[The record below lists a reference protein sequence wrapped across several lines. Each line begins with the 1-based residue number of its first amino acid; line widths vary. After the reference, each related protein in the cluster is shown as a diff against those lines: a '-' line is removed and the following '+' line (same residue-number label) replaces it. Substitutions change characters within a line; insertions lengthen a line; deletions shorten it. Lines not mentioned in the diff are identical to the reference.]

1 MMNAGNLKGKTRQ
14 TSDWRRRMI
23 AFVSALTLLIS
34 SCGLTAFAEPD
45 EDIYSDPVTAPIP
58 AANTSPEP
66 EEGEAEATPAPEDQP
81 EEGTEPQE
89 ATGEETET
97 EEEPE
102 VSEEPEDLT
111 VYEPGTLTA
120 EADGIGITVDYTA
133 EARVPEGAVLTLTR
147 AAGGDLYSALK
158 SASKVLKTE
167 ENATWKRELGE
178 DAVFYAIT
186 LTNPEGNEVHPETGV
201 TLTCTNLEI
210 PADATGFVTGDN
222 AENLDWKDTLTVGF
236 LPDAIGYAYLKQVQ
250 IGTVTLTH
258 EDRDYMVTAAYGPDA
273 GFPADTELK
282 VREILPGTPEY
293 ALYSGMTDEAL
304 NEDWAEITL
313 ERYFDIAFVA
323 NGEELEPK
331 ADVDVQI
338 VFRDKIE
345 QNEETEV
352 AAVHIENNE
361 ANVIEAGT
369 DSTKSARHD
378 DEAIDTV
385 TFTSDSF
392 SVYGVVQKKKIITK
406 VLAADGNT
414 YEIEI
419 SYTQEAEIPEES
431 QVKVEEIPEGSD
443 LWEAYRKQTAAAL
456 NADDVRLPGL
466 YDISIVDAEGSK
478 IEPKASVSVSI
489 KLANAEANNEDLHVV
504 HFTEEIPQELVEAEA
519 KSEEQTEVQPIAEED
534 KIESEKITASVEG
547 DTVTFDTQ
555 GFSVYA
561 FAYKIV
567 TYYKTASGETY
578 KITLNYD
585 ENSGIPEGA
594 ELHVEELQPETERYE
609 EYLAKTAETLNKD
622 ASLITNVHF
631 FDIEIIKDGEKIE
644 PTKPV
649 EVTINYVNPLEITDE
664 STLQVVHF
672 GDNGTEIISE
682 YTISDD
688 NTKIVYY
695 QDSFSVTA
703 TVISGNPQSGKKYVV
718 IVKYDNKYYSLL
730 NNGELEPADSYY
742 DSSSNSIKAEVAY
755 PLMWTYQPVHIL
767 AARPNDPDPN
777 AWNWSP
783 YNLAIPTTASG
794 FWGNNLPSGY
804 YYRLI
809 NVNEAKG
816 WSEES
821 KTYPNLAWW
830 SSIIYENHQIHGND
844 DSSGR
849 YIGVK
854 NENGKLSICGL
865 QDQANAAEIYLATV
879 TVPDTNS
886 NTHNNHT
893 VNHIDISI
901 EGYSQI
907 KIPLPY
913 GDYTDQSGNN
923 VLYKATKGN
932 NTITINQ
939 AIGIDTNDMKT
950 ATIKAYDQNTGAELS
965 NAFFITGYSQNHET
979 GANKAQ
985 VRIEG
990 SFKVSNLNSIDNAD
1004 NQWYINYARRNN
1016 RITYTVSV
1024 IKTVTVDVKYNNQD
1038 LYRNGQ
1044 KVSYQVPITLSAS
1057 FDYWQNTNKC
1067 PPLHIDYDE
1076 NKDFVDDWK
1085 NGKIVGS
1092 GNEMSGMDFELGA
1105 KATVSIPSIGIT
1117 KIIQTTDGTYIQT
1130 PVSHNVDV
1138 DVFHKTRN
1146 EEDVNN
1152 VNDLK
1157 DKGLDSPVTEEQ
1169 LTALTEGYS
1178 KIHRRTV
1185 TAGTNGIG
1193 TIYDFDVT
1201 KGMLYIQEVPES
1213 VDQEIVDING
1223 KRYEYVETRME
1234 TEYLWDSAKR
1244 HHADGSTSVPSVLG
1258 KYTDNQGQ
1266 TQENSVIDYYIYNI
1280 YKPVTEITVSKEW
1293 SDGEENHTTDSVT
1306 LMLYRFT
1313 QQGSVPPSPED
1324 YGTLNLSHVVSVDSG
1339 TGTVTKP
1346 SGFVFTAKDS
1356 NNISHTLTEGEN
1368 SLPYGEY
1375 DIIVSGGTDTA
1386 RAGYEYKGTTP
1397 RPSRVTVGAE
1407 PIDVTVTST
1416 YEKEQASGG
1425 NTTVKVQVID
1435 DSQAQ
1440 SYYSIALYTTN
1451 GSLTPEM
1458 WDYNPLKINTPN
1470 KTSTATIPV
1479 FNTENNPIDYVFY
1492 IQPSNFGACTVTCET
1507 GSVTITD
1514 VSYAFIVT
1522 FSNVPGTIN
1531 IKISSGSN
1539 TSNNKETLNA
1549 LRFRA
1554 SGTGTADV
1562 DFGSATPPAGEFVQN
1577 ITLSNNHWS
1586 ETVDNLEIYDGEGN
1600 LYYYAIKEITTTEG
1614 YIVTCS
1620 DPVAA
1625 NGNDLTLTAINTKG
1639 EEKGR
1644 LTVKKTWD
1652 GVTDETDLDALQRG
1666 LSITITGRDI
1676 GGAGIDTLSLG
1687 WYDVKDNGKT
1697 IENLPL
1703 SALYSITETNS
1714 ATETLNKYTLRATS
1728 VQEFT
1733 NERASVEGTI
1743 CTLKNEYDR
1752 KTGVDYD
1759 DVTINIHKIGH
1770 KLDSTDTDLESVEF
1784 ALTGK
1789 DAEGKDFTLTGIT
1802 DENGKA
1808 SITLDGAKLGAHGG
1822 AADKTTIKTFSLVE
1836 TVVPAGYRSDSPWT
1850 VTIQANGAESEDK
1863 EGTLTTTYHWQLI
1876 SIQAK
1881 EKDALTTTDIE
1892 TVAYYTVINTQIPTI
1907 DITASKDWANAT
1919 MFQPDAIQF
1928 TLYQDGKVYTEGG
1941 IENPVTIIK
1950 GETWPE
1956 VSWQYLPKY
1965 VDETVEDGN
1974 KVEHVY
1980 TVEETK
1986 VFFGEIPY
1994 GDVILDSDMVDPDMY
2009 SAEVIYAVDNETGN
2023 ITTVVKNSPVTIN
2036 VPVEK
2041 TWAEFDADSVYD
2053 WNATFR
2059 LKWAPLYTNEA
2070 SPSTPYADYPDS
2082 ENPVE
2087 ITINKSQMSKAANRT
2102 ETAAEYLSRC
2112 FTDLPKYGIDDT
2124 GLYRILYSVEEVSY
2138 QVTENGVIKYSYD
2151 SANGYFPSN
2160 ESYSA
2165 NVTGI
2170 AGLTGSADS
2179 DYEIKVLNNKSS
2191 NYLPL
2196 IVRKEWHDIKDPN
2209 NYPEIRFTLYRA
2221 PIGLV
2226 HEYWPVEGDFER
2238 ALKDQAQP
2246 YGDYV
2251 DIPLNSQ
2258 NNWTWVCPEE
2268 LPATNEENTVRYA
2281 YYVVEKTGEWNNNRE
2296 TLLYQNSTLNPN
2308 GTIAQAGDLIDAST
2322 QTYGRV
2328 MIWDYYNNKNNNH
2341 AYRNDQQQPQGSD
2354 AAILGNN
2361 GTLTIVNR
2369 ATKYIQFDVK
2379 KKWLEVY
2386 EDGALH
2392 TTTSYPRRLKNTF
2405 VKIVL
2410 MRKTVPANGSINDTL
2425 VDWEDY
2431 GVPFYIGYDGS
2442 GTAKHVDPNN
2452 YGLINTSAWQWQII
2466 DNNQENGLPAYGY
2479 LPQADGTYKTVK
2491 YYYITREMGVYK
2503 NPQEDPLGIES
2514 DYYWYMALLPDAWGV
2529 DDKGDPDRPHVFPQA
2544 VAQDQDRLLN
2554 QMASDLLVEKV
2565 WENDESMPSDVSE
2578 VYVKI
2583 KFTIGNA
2590 SQEYDFTEDVVT
2602 RSQVLS
2608 NYGFVPISEAGKL
2621 KNVSGIGHVLSL
2633 TRDKSQ
2639 ILIKSVPLG
2648 DTNGRYQYWIE
2659 EVGYKDSDG
2668 NVYNSTSQFF
2678 PEYDQSNSEGEYKE
2692 AWNNDP
2698 TADKLTLST
2707 KGRNKLRVKN
2717 HPIMDIDVLK
2727 QWIDEN
2733 GTVLSGPWNK
2743 PGTNE
2748 AVTTSIRFKIKR
2760 NNTDYLTFN
2769 GSETLEIGTDGRRAV
2784 VKASANGG
2792 IAYTVETIEDSTDQA
2807 DIGNWKTII
2816 HGLQKN
2822 DLSGNPYTYTIEE
2835 LVDQDGKPLDNTGVG
2850 IDYCQTSIT
2859 ADGEHFTIVNEKM
2872 VNTLAIRKTFSGNAA
2887 GELTED
2893 QKKTIEFH
2901 VTNGATYNK
2910 TFYYGID
2917 SAEDSAK
2924 WNGNTL
2930 YIKNI
2935 DAGEYTV
2942 TEQHHSPAEV
2952 FGANTTGAS
2961 YNHSWTYTVASTT
2974 TPGTAEDAGV
2984 TVTVADN
2991 NVTLVIIDN
3000 KYEKAQLEITKDVL
3014 ITNTDETTSGE
3025 LPEGETIT
3033 FTITPADGLLDNNGQ
3048 SKNVYTYP
3056 TDFTEGKL
3064 TLTQANGVL
3073 PNTEYTVTETGADL
3087 DGYTRTT
3094 TITVNNGDP
3103 EEFTQ
3108 EDDNLSGKGK
3118 TEVEGY
3124 KATFAFVNNYVEI
3137 PYGSLEINKVLAT
3150 GSSATAS
3157 DVFTFEIELKD
3168 LTGTAFVGEVKKQ
3181 IADGDDVTTTHIEIS
3196 EEDGGKFSI
3205 KIQGAGSVTIV
3216 DIPKDTRYTVSEAT
3230 LPGWQLTNTVYSNEG
3245 ELKAITAGETDSVT
3259 FTNAQTVDIDVNK
3272 AWNPEAPKD
3281 VTIILGLFKK
3291 SNLETAISTIRL
3303 NGKRDVAEEP
3313 GEGEETITSAEND
3326 PEAYEDDAWHAIW
3339 LNLPKC
3345 DEDGI
3350 EIEYVVK
3357 ETSEL
3362 TGYTVTYADGKY
3374 EYAKDGQRITNKLN
3388 EINLNIVKVDSKDED
3403 KKLNNA
3409 VFALYKEGA
3418 DKKFYLVTDE
3428 SIGEVNKEGQFTVNG
3443 TVKLTNITDG
3453 VYQILEVSPPAGYL
3467 MLATPIEFTVDG
3479 GDITEVT
3486 PEDETVTYVKDE
3498 TENADAVGTMTI
3510 KNTAGAELPATGGSG
3525 TLIYTITGIFLI
3537 TLAGALLVSR
3547 KRKANR

>member
-34 SCGLTAFAEPD
+34 SCGLTAFAESD

-66 EEGEAEATPAPEDQP
+66 EEGGAEVTPAPEGQP

-89 ATGEETET
+89 LTGETTGEGTET
-97 EEEPE
+97 EGEPE

-133 EARVPEGAVLTLTR
+133 EARVPEGTVLTLTR

-258 EDRDYMVTAAYGPDA
+258 EDRDYMVTAAYGPNA

-361 ANVIEAGT
+361 ANVIEAET

-378 DEAIDTV
+378 NEAIDTV

-466 YDISIVDAEGSK
+466 YDISIIDAEGAK
-478 IEPKASVSVSI
+478 IEPKAPVSVSI
-489 KLANAEANNEDLHVV
+489 KLANAEADNEDLHVV

-534 KIESEKITASVEG
+534 KIESENIKANVEG

-594 ELHVEELQPETERYE
+594 ELHVEELQQDTERYE
-609 EYLAKTAETLNKD
+609 EYLAKTAEALNKD

-649 EVTINYVNPLEITDE
+649 EVTINYVDPLEITDE

-703 TVISGNPQSGKKYVV
+703 TVISGTPQSGKKYVV

-730 NNGELEPADSYY
+730 NNGELEPADGFY
-742 DSSSNSIKAEVAY
+742 DYSSNSIKAEVAY

-767 AARPNDPDPN
+767 AARPGNPDPA

-804 YYRLI
+804 YYRLV

-821 KTYPNLAWW
+821 ETYKNLAWW
-830 SSIIYENHQIHGND
+830 SAIIYEDHRIHGYG

-865 QDQANAAEIYLATV
+865 QDRANAAEVYLATV
-879 TVPDTNS
+879 MVPDANS
-886 NTHNNHT
+886 NTHDDHT

-913 GDYTDQSGNN
+913 GDYTDQNGNKI
-923 VLYKATKGN
+923 YTATKGN
-932 NTITINQ
+932 NTITVNQ
-939 AIGIDTNDMKT
+939 AIGINTNDMKT
-950 ATIKAYDQNTGAELS
+950 ATIKAYNKNTGAELS
-965 NAFFITGYSQNHET
+965 NAFYITGYSQNHET

-990 SFKVSNLNSIDNAD
+990 SFKVSNLGRTNNAD
-1004 NQWYINYARRNN
+1004 NQWDINSRRRGNP
-1016 RITYTVSV
+1016 ITYTVSV
-1024 IKTVTVDVKYNNQD
+1024 VKTVTVDVKYNNQD
-1038 LYRNGQ
+1038 LYRNGK

-1076 NKDFVDDWK
+1076 NKDFVNDWK

-1152 VNDLK
+1152 VNYLK
-1157 DKGLDSPVTEEQ
+1157 EKGLDSPVTEEQ
-1169 LTALTEGYS
+1169 LAALTEGYS

-1258 KYTDNQGQ
+1258 LYRDNQGQ

-1324 YGTLNLSHVVSVDSG
+1324 YGILNLSHVVSAD
-1339 TGTVTKP
+1339 GTVTKP

-1356 NNISHTLTEGEN
+1356 NNISHTLSEGDN

-1375 DIIVSGGTDTA
+1375 EIIVSGGTDTE
-1386 RAGYEYKGTTP
+1386 RTGYEYKGTTP
-1397 RPSRVTVGAE
+1397 SPSRVTVGAE
-1407 PIDVTVTST
+1407 PINVTVTST
-1416 YEKEQASGG
+1416 YEKEQATG
-1425 NTTVKVQVID
+1425 NITTLHVHVDGRGYPNYAAAFYSLHTGHYYYQDWNFSINEKNPEGETINVPVKNSEGV
-1435 DSQAQ
+1435 A
-1440 SYYSIALYTTN
+1440 YEY
-1451 GSLTPEM
+1451 E
-1458 WDYNPLKINTPN
+1458 
-1470 KTSTATIPV
+1470 
-1479 FNTENNPIDYVFY
+1479 FYV
-1492 IQPSNFGACTVTCET
+1492 QPSNFGQSNKVNVTSDRT
-1507 GSVTITD
+1507 GVTSED
-1514 VSYAFIVT
+1514 VGYAMRVS
-1522 FSNVPGTIN
+1522 FSNIPGDLHIYV
-1531 IKISSGSN
+1531 SGKNN
-1539 TSNNKETLNA
+1539 TSNRLTIQKA

-1554 SGTGTADV
+1554 SEPAVSDV
-1562 DFGSATPPAGEFVQN
+1562 GAGSTTPAGEFVKN
-1577 ITLSNNHWS
+1577 ITLMDGHWS
-1586 ETVDNLEIYDGEGN
+1586 ETVDDLDIYDSEGN

-1639 EEKGR
+1639 EEKGK

-1652 GVTDETDLDALQRG
+1652 GVTDETDLEALQRG

-1676 GGAGIDTLSLG
+1676 GGAGIDTLSLDWDG
-1687 WYDVKDNGKT
+1687 VKDNGKT

-1822 AADKTTIKTFSLVE
+1822 AADNTTIKTFSLVE
-1836 TVVPAGYRSDSPWT
+1836 TVVPAGYRSDSPWI

-1928 TLYQDGKVYTEGG
+1928 TLYQDGEIYTEGG
-1941 IENPVTIIK
+1941 IENPVTVIK
-1950 GETWPE
+1950 GDTWPE

-1965 VDETVEDGN
+1965 VDETVEDEI

-1994 GDVILDSDMVDPDMY
+1994 GDVILESDMVNPDMY
-2009 SAEVIYAVDNETGN
+2009 AAEANNTVDSETGN
-2023 ITTVVKNSPVTIN
+2023 ITTVIKNSPVTVN

-2053 WNATFR
+2053 WNATFK

-2151 SANGYFPSN
+2151 STNGYLPSD

-2165 NVTGI
+2165 NVTEI

-2179 DYEIKVLNNKSS
+2179 DYEIKVLNNKSI

-2196 IVRKEWHDIKDPN
+2196 IVKKEWHDIKDPN
-2209 NYPEIRFTLYRA
+2209 NYPEIRFTLYQA

-2238 ALKDQAQP
+2238 ALKDQAVP
-2246 YGDYV
+2246 YGNYV

-2268 LPATNEENTVRYA
+2268 LPATNGNGTVSYA

-2296 TLLYQNSTLNPN
+2296 ALLYQNSAAVDP
-2308 GTIAQAGDLIDAST
+2308 IDAST
-2322 QTYGRV
+2322 QSYGRV
-2328 MIWDYYNNKNNNH
+2328 MIWDYYNNKNSNH

-2386 EDGALH
+2386 DGALH
-2392 TTTSYPRRLKNTF
+2392 TTTSYPHRLKNTF

-2410 MRKTVPANGSINDTL
+2410 MRKTVPAEGDINDTL

-2452 YGLINTSAWQWQII
+2452 YGLVNTSSWQWQII

-2479 LPQADGTYKTVK
+2479 LPQTDGTYKKVK

-2503 NPQEDPLGIES
+2503 NPQEAPLDIDS
-2514 DYYWYMALLPDAWGV
+2514 DYYWYMALLPQAWG
-2529 DDKGDPDRPHVFPQA
+2529 DNDRPEVFPKA

-2590 SQEYDFTEDVVT
+2590 SQVYDFTEDIVK
-2602 RSQVLS
+2602 RIQVLS

-2621 KNVSGIGHVLSL
+2621 KNVSGIGYVLSL
-2633 TRDKSQ
+2633 TRNTSQ
-2639 ILIKSVPLG
+2639 ILIKGVPLG
-2648 DTNGRYQYWIE
+2648 DTSGWYKYWIE

-2668 NVYNSTSQFF
+2668 NVYNSAAQFF
-2678 PEYDQSNSEGEYKE
+2678 PEYDQSNTDTGVYKNVWK
-2692 AWNNDP
+2692 ADP
-2698 TADKLTLST
+2698 TSEKLTLST

-2717 HPIMDIDVLK
+2717 HPIKDIDVLK
-2727 QWIDEN
+2727 QWVDEN

-2769 GSETLEIGTDGRRAV
+2769 GSETLEIGTDGQRAV
-2784 VKASANGG
+2784 VKASTNGG

-2807 DIGNWKTII
+2807 DIGNWKTIV

-2835 LVDQDGKPLDNTGVG
+2835 LVDQDGKPLDNNGDG

-2893 QKKTIEFH
+2893 QKKNIEFH

-2917 SAEDSAK
+2917 RAEDSAK

-2930 YIKNI
+2930 YIKNVE
-2935 DAGEYTV
+2935 AGEYTV

-2984 TVTVADN
+2984 TATVADN

-3014 ITNTDETTSGE
+3014 ITYTNETTSDE
-3025 LPEGETIT
+3025 LPEHETIT

-3048 SKNVYTYP
+3048 TKNAYTYP

-3064 TLTQANGVL
+3064 ILTQANGVL
-3073 PNTEYTVTETGADL
+3073 PNTEYTVTETDVDL

-3094 TITVNNGDP
+3094 TITVNDGDP

-3118 TEVEGY
+3118 TEVDDY
-3124 KATFAFVNNYVEI
+3124 KATFAFENNYVEI

-3157 DVFTFEIELKD
+3157 DVFTFDIELKD

-3181 IADGDDVTTTHIEIS
+3181 IADGDDVTTTPIEIS
-3196 EEDGGKFSI
+3196 EENGGKFSI
-3205 KIQGAGSVTIV
+3205 TIQGAGSVTIV

-3272 AWNPEAPKD
+3272 DWIPEAPKD
-3281 VTIILGLFKK
+3281 VTITLGLFKK

-3303 NGKRDVAEEP
+3303 NGKPDVEQNP
-3313 GEGEETITSAEND
+3313 TEGQETIESAEND
-3326 PEAYEDDAWHAIW
+3326 SEAYEDVAWHAIW

-3362 TGYTVTYADGKY
+3362 TGYTVSYADGKY
-3374 EYAKDGQRITNKLN
+3374 EYAKDGETITNKLN

-3418 DKKFYLVTDE
+3418 DKQFHLVTDE
-3428 SIGEVNKEGQFTVNG
+3428 SIGEVNKEGQFTVNE

-3537 TLAGALLVSR
+3537 MLAGTLLVVR